1 MLIRPKRI
9 YNFCLLH
16 ASFGCYCYDIYTLPY
31 TFDHIWTN
39 LLTQCTPVPVSV
51 FCCFCIS
58 GFSITKTA
66 RKFPEK
72 IYKKSAF
79 RNLPGPRRRTGG
91 GPPGPQAPWWR
102 GPPPGRAGGGA
113 WAPQVPS
120 DVTLWPIFNTRPETL
135 ERGTLFRDLI
145 SVPPPPRFQDRER
158 QENSSRHPAGGE
170 DHHRDLLHH
179 HGRLPDDA

>member
-1 MLIRPKRI
+1 MP
-9 YNFCLLH
+9 LL
-16 ASFGCYCYDIYTLPY
+16 GDIAMIFIHFHTI
-31 TFDHIWTN
+31 FDHIWTN

-66 RKFPEK
+66 RKIPEKK
-72 IYKKSAF
+72 IYKISVLEPSRTPKESRRGAT
-79 RNLPGPRRRTGG
+79 RARGALVARPPSWPRR
-91 GPPGPQAPWWR
+91 
-102 GPPPGRAGGGA
+102 GGA
-113 WAPQVPS
+113 WAPQVAP
-120 DVTLWPIFNTRPETL
+120 DVTLWPIFKARLETL
-135 ERGTLFRDLI
+135 GTGTLLRDRI